1 MSALVS
7 SEQCVIPPEVVS
19 LQGLGAL
26 ELRHNSDGSRY
37 YVMRAYNATGGA
49 LVAGQPYLLYGNTG
63 GDEEFTPA
71 VLAVAGLAA
80 VPRRVCIATEA
91 AAAATYTWVAVQGWV
106 DGVLLTGTVTKGDFA
121 KLATGTSTTRL
132 TTDGTTQTVASL
144 GTLAQAGSSTHTGT
158 VWLSGE
164 LGVVTT

>member
-1 MSALVS
+1 MSMLVS
-7 SEQCVIPPEVVS
+7 SEQCVIPPEAVS

-37 YVMRAYNATGGA
+37 YAMRVYNATGGV
-49 LVAGQPYLLYGNTG
+49 LNVGQPYILYGNTG

-80 VPRRVCIATEA
+80 VPRRVCIALEA
-91 AAAATYTWVAVQGWV
+91 AAIGGYTWVAVQGWV
-106 DGVLLTGTVTKGDFA
+106 DNVLLTGTITKGDGV

-132 TTDGTTQTVASL
+132 TTDGTTQTTATL
-144 GTLAQAGSSTHTGT
+144 GTAAQAGSSTHVGT

-164 LGVVTT
+164 LAVVTT